1 MVVIGEVALL
11 SFPVA
16 PVNGQ
21 YFPIAPPAGVNIYQ
35 WSSPDQTWRLIGPST
50 GVTAGTYGDS
60 RNVPQFTVDA
70 TGRISLVQNV
80 AISAADWTL
89 PGQLVVGTGAGT
101 QATLNAGTDTS
112 ILVVDTTT
120 ATNLAWSDS
129 STSAVLLP
137 AGPTLNR
144 PTAPVA
150 GQIRYNDTTEQFEGY
165 QGTPLGWG
173 AFSTLPT
180 GGLEPGGSLEQIF
193 FLNDQVVFANYT
205 VPSTK
210 NAMSAGPIVINAGT
224 TVTISPGATWAI
236 I

>member
-1 MVVIGEVALL
+1 
-11 SFPVA
+11 
-16 PVNGQ
+16 
-21 YFPIAPPAGVNIYQ
+21 
-35 WSSPDQTWRLIGPST
+35 
-50 GVTAGTYGDS
+50 VTAGTYGDS

-70 TGRISLVQNV
+70 TGRISFAQNV

-89 PGQLVVGTGAGT
+89 PGQLVVGTGVGT

-129 STSAVLLP
+129 STSAALLP

-144 PTAPVA
+144 PAVPIA

-180 GGLEPGGSLEQIF
+180 GGVDAGGSTEQIF
-193 FLNDQVVFANYT
+193 FLNDQTVFADYT

-210 NAMSAGPIVINAGT
+210 NAMSAGPIIINGGT

-236 I
+236 V